1 MGRKSP
7 TSKQHRHGARVVRT
21 PLGGMVRI
29 GPEIEVQVVEVTD
42 AKVAVS
48 VWAPRCLLIDQTNPG
63 NSDGQ
68 GAPTPQPSAKQ
79 SPSSTKTQ
87 E

>member
-1 MGRKSP
+1 MA
-7 TSKQHRHGARVVRT
+7 HGETIHIGQDIRLRLMNSSQGHAYLSIAA
-21 PLGGMVRI
+21 PKAVRI
-29 GPEIEVQVVEVTD
+29 DREKNFIPSQ
-42 AKVAVS
+42 
-48 VWAPRCLLIDQTNPG
+48 